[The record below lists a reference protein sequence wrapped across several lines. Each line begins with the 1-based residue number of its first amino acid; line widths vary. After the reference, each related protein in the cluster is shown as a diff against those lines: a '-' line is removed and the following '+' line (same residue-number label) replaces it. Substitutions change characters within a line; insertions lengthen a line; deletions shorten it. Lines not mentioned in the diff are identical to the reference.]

1 MHPMELNLELRFQ
14 LRGARL
20 KGMLLGNHRSVKEHV
35 DQHQMSQNL
44 SYYQFWIILEGWE
57 VEKLEPSPS
66 SII

>member
-14 LRGARL
+14 LRGV

-35 DQHQMSQNL
+35 DQHQISQNL
-44 SYYQFWIILEGWE
+44 SYYQFWFILEGWE